1 MRTTTLTLAL
11 LAPLGPATLWAALLW
26 LAPPPAHAQWTNDP
40 YNGMVSVCTAP
51 GNQEG
56 ARICALSN
64 GNTLTAWY
72 DERTGVTQTFYQV
85 LNSLGVPLLEINGR
99 PIFEGGWS
107 YGWGGPDLDGL
118 VADGQGG
125 CIAIVID
132 NRSPYW
138 DIYGQRFDSLGNRL
152 WGATGLPLVEWPEG
166 NTILKDVVTDGLG
179 NGFIAWC
186 KNYQFYLQKFDLDT
200 GERLWGDM
208 GVMDRDEI
216 AWGDYQQI
224 VADGQGGAMDVW
236 ADNRSGGSYYKLYVQ
251 HLDANGNPLL
261 AVNGI
266 PVLDLY
272 GQQIE
277 MGILEEGVPDGRGG
291 GLWAWVTSGSANY
304 QKVIRLNGQGQTL
317 WIWTSSYYGSH
328 AFYDMKRHSVYNTVW
343 ISVWEGRPGA
353 PGTYLY
359 QLDIQGHALF
369 GSGGLPYGGIMSE
382 TSDGMMTFDG
392 SFVAQHTRLFAR
404 RVNFRGRLVWA
415 SNAALGGT
423 GPGGGPVFVSPV
435 GASDGADGAV
445 MAFVD
450 DRNAAT
456 EPDISAQRVQR
467 NGRLGNPTFPQS
479 VAAVEPQSLQMLP
492 DGQVQFLLPQAGQIK
507 LELFDLLGRRVA
519 TLREGFEPAGMQTI
533 PLDNSNLPS
542 GIYLMRLST
551 SAGAH
556 VIKVLITH

>member
-1 MRTTTLTLAL
+1 MRRISLIVAMLTVL
-11 LAPLGPATLWAALLW
+11 PAAQ
-26 LAPPPAHAQWTNDP
+26 AQWTNDP
-40 YNGMVSVCTAP
+40 INGMVTVCDAP
-51 GNQEG
+51 GNQVG
-56 ARICALSN
+56 CLIGQL
-64 GNTLTAWY
+64 GGTGYTL
-72 DERTGVTQTFYQV
+72 VTWMDYRVTDQPRSYYQV
-85 LNSLGVPLLEINGR
+85 LNQAGVPQLEPNGR
-99 PIFEGGWS
+99 PVIGDPYWYVGLAYLVPDGEGGLIGVFRDARDG
-107 YGWGGPDLDGL
+107 YEDL
-118 VADGQGG
+118 
-125 CIAIVID
+125 
-132 NRSPYW
+132 
-138 DIYGQRFDSLGNRL
+138 YGQRFDSLGNRL
-152 WGATGLPLVEWPEG
+152 WGATGLPLVTWPDG

-179 NGFIAWC
+179 NGIIAWC

-291 GLWAWVTSGSANY
+291 GIWCWATPGSSNY
-304 QKVIRLNGQGQTL
+304 LKLIRLGGQGQTL

-328 AFYDMKRHSVYNTVW
+328 AFYDMKRHSATNTVW
-343 ISVWEGRPGA
+343 ICCSDNRPGA
-353 PGTYLY
+353 PANYLY
-359 QLDIQGHALF
+359 QFDISGHALF
-369 GSGGLPYGGIMSE
+369 SSGGLPYGGYSMSE
-382 TSDGMMTFDG
+382 TSDGMTTFTWAQNNQG
-392 SFVAQHTRLFAR
+392 SRLLAR
-404 RVNFRGRLVWA
+404 RVNSRGRLAWMT
-415 SNAALGGT
+415 NIALSAT
-423 GPGGGPVFVSPV
+423 PDAFHYPV

-445 MAFVD
+445 VAFED
-450 DRNAAT
+450 GRNEAT
-456 EPDISAQRVQR
+456 DPDISAQRVRR
-467 NGRLGNPTFPQS
+467 NGRLGSPTFLQS

-492 DGQVQFLLPQAGQIK
+492 DGQVQFVLPQAGQIR
-507 LELFDLLGRRVA
+507 LELFDLLGRRV
-519 TLREGFEPAGMQTI
+519 TVLREGFEPAGMQTI

-551 SAGAH
+551 PAGLK
-556 VIKVLITH
+556 VIKVLVTR